1 VTTFLQYVVDAINL
15 ASYDALI
22 ALGIAV
28 VFGIMRLVNFAH
40 GEIIMVGA
48 YAMAYMLGVPFPI
61 VVLGTLVVGAAVALS
76 MERVAFRP
84 VRNATPTT
92 LLVTSFAVSFLIQNI
107 VISTIGDFPKTPVL
121 PQFLSGSF
129 TVGNLLIQTVQVI
142 TIVTTIVLVALL
154 VLFFTRTT
162 TGRQMRAAA
171 EDFRM
176 ARLLGVPANRVIAT
190 AFAISG
196 LLAGVVSV
204 LLLAQT
210 DLLTPTMGTGPVLVG
225 FVATVIGGLGSLV
238 GAALGGFLLGSM
250 TVAFQ
255 AWLPLS
261 LRPFRDAFVFGLVI
275 VILVFR
281 PQGLM
286 GQTRTRV

>member
-1 VTTFLQYVVDAINL
+1 MTTFLQYVVDAINL

-48 YAMAYMLGVPFPI
+48 YAMAYMLKLPFPV
-61 VVLGTLVVGAAVALS
+61 VVLATIAVGAAVALS

-92 LLVTSFAVSFLIQNI
+92 LLVTSFALSFLIQNI

-121 PQFLSGSF
+121 PQFLGSSF

-142 TIVTTIVLVALL
+142 TVVTTIVLVALL
-154 VLFFTRTT
+154 VLFFTRTA
-162 TGRQMRAAA
+162 TGREMRAAA

-176 ARLLGVPANRVIAT
+176 ARLLGVPANRVIAV
-190 AFAISG
+190 AFGISG
-196 LLAGVVSV
+196 ALAGVVSV

-210 DLLTPTMGTGPVLVG
+210 DLLTPTMGVGPVLVG

-238 GAALGGFLLGSM
+238 GAALGGFLLGFI

-275 VILVFR
+275 LILVFR
-281 PQGLM
+281 PQGIM